1 MLALREMAKVA
12 SFCREINFKNTE
24 PKERKR
30 EEDEK
35 KTVIELEISNR

>member
-1 MLALREMAKVA
+1 MLALREVAKVA

-35 KTVIELEISNR
+35 TVIELEIPNR